1 MFEAIAFYFFMFLT
15 IVMFLIVVTTS
26 NILYALTALA
36 SGMIFI
42 SSFFFLLGA
51 EFLGVVQIAV
61 YTGAVVVLYAFGL
74 MFIDSMSLVRE
85 RHKGDIRISVMIIAI
100 ALLLVMLLCAPA
112 YETTATQALMLKEP
126 DMAITENPN
135 TLAVGQILFGRYV
148 LAFEAVGV
156 LLLVALIA
164 GVALGIRTRESKESI
179 SPDTNRNSSTT
190 SALNSG
196 AKFDTQSS
204 IKAHS

>member
-1 MFEAIAFYFFMFLT
+1 MFEVIAFYFFMFLT

-74 MFIDSMSLVRE
+74 MFIDSMNLVRE
-85 RHKGDIRISVMIIAI
+85 RHKGDLRISAMVVAIAI
-100 ALLLVMLLCAPA
+100 ILVALLCLPDYAALEAQVFMLNTPHA
-112 YETTATQALMLKEP
+112 
-126 DMAITENPN
+126 AIKDNPN
-135 TLAVGQILFGRYV
+135 TFAVGQILFGRYV

-156 LLLVALIA
+156 LLLVALVA
-164 GVALGIRTRESKESI
+164 GVALGIRTRESKESVA
-179 SPDTNRNSSTT
+179 PDSGSMDSRGD
-190 SALNSG
+190 SG
-196 AKFDTQSS
+196 AKFDMQSFT
-204 IKAHS
+204 KAHS

>member
-179 SPDTNRNSSTT
+179 SPDTNRNSSAT
-190 SALNSG
+190 SALDSG

>member
-15 IVMFLIVVTTS
+15 IVMFLVVVTTS

-85 RHKGDIRISVMIIAI
+85 RHNGDIRISVMIIAI

-135 TLAVGQILFGRYV
+135 TFAVGQILFGRYV

-190 SALNSG
+190 SALDSG

>member
-85 RHKGDIRISVMIIAI
+85 QHKGDIRISVMIIAI

-190 SALNSG
+190 SALDSG

>member
-112 YETTATQALMLKEP
+112 YETTAAQALMLKEP
-126 DMAITENPN
+126 DMAIIENPN
-135 TLAVGQILFGRYV
+135 TFAVGQILFGRYV

-179 SPDTNRNSSTT
+179 SPDTNGNSSTT
-190 SALNSG
+190 SALDSG

>member
-100 ALLLVMLLCAPA
+100 ALLLVVLLCAPA

-135 TLAVGQILFGRYV
+135 TFVVGQILFGRYV

-190 SALNSG
+190 SALDSG

>member
-85 RHKGDIRISVMIIAI
+85 RHKGDIRISVMIIA
-100 ALLLVMLLCAPA
+100 LLLVMLLCAPA

-135 TLAVGQILFGRYV
+135 TFAVGQILFGRYV

-164 GVALGIRTRESKESI
+164 GVALGIRTRESTESI
-179 SPDTNRNSSTT
+179 SPDANSNSSTT
-190 SALNSG
+190 SALDSG

>member
-15 IVMFLIVVTTS
+15 IVMFLIVVTTG

-190 SALNSG
+190 SALDSG

>member
-85 RHKGDIRISVMIIAI
+85 RHKGDVRISVMIIAI
-100 ALLLVMLLCAPA
+100 ALLLVVLLCAPA

-135 TLAVGQILFGRYV
+135 TFVVGQILFGRYV

-190 SALNSG
+190 SALDSG